1 MKQNWLCILALLAV
15 FASCSKD
22 DASPDPGPDPVDEGV
37 YYKKLRVENFAVQ
50 SDDDNPTQAKPAVLF
65 NLYTQK
71 EAPTAY
77 KTTTRWDIS
86 FNGLYN
92 SFLGGNN
99 GTDANNV
106 GSGGAGKGGIL
117 ILEKAFDEVTEVPA
131 NATFLTSTGRI
142 GTDNAGAFGEG
153 VGWYLYDYGGTIIGD
168 GSTQKQHIAYALG
181 SSLTTKEGTVIPART
196 VILRTALGDYA
207 KIKMIS
213 CYKDLY
219 TPAEWYKDAPK
230 MFFTFEYVL
239 IPAGTTK
246 FEIKN

>member
-15 FASCSKD
+15 FASCKKD
-22 DASPDPGPDPVDEGV
+22 DASPDPGPDPVEESI
-37 YYKKLRVENFAVQ
+37 YYKKLRIENFAVQ
-50 SDDDNPTQAKPAVLF
+50 TDDENPTQAKPAVLL
-65 NLYTQK
+65 NLYTGK

-77 KTTTRWDIS
+77 KKTTRWDIS
-86 FNGLYN
+86 FSGLYN
-92 SFLGGNN
+92 SFLGANN

-106 GSGGAGKGGIL
+106 GVGSPGKGGIA
-117 ILEKAFDEVTEVPA
+117 IVEKAFDEVTEVPS
-131 NATFLTSTGRI
+131 NAVFHTITGKI

-153 VGWYLYDYGGTIIGD
+153 VGWYLYDYGGTVIGD

-181 SSLTTKEGTVIPART
+181 TSLTTQAGAVIPART
-196 VILRTALGDYA
+196 VIVKTAIGDYA

-213 CYKDLY
+213 CYKGLY

-230 MFFTFEYVL
+230 MFFTFEYVI
-239 IPAGTTK
+239 IPAGTTR